1 MYPQQDDGLISLFLG
16 RWFRCWAQIAEE
28 QKLGGKQFVNYARE
42 AIALSVNSPCGDHPV
57 YRFLTMLDEH
67 DYSPSEL
74 VAHLRESADQI
85 ERQPN

>member
-28 QKLGGKQFVNYARE
+28 QKLGGKQFAHYARQ
-42 AIALSVNSPCGDHPV
+42 AIALSVSPPRGDHPV
-57 YRFLTMLDEH
+57 CRLLTMLDEH
-67 DYSPSEL
+67 DFLPREL

-85 ERQPN
+85 EKQGN